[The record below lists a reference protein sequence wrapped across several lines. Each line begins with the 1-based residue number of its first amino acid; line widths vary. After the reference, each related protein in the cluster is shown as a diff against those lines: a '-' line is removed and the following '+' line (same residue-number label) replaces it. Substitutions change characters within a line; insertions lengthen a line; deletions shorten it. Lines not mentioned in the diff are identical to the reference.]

1 MRTFNISPAR
11 RFRIRV
17 TEVKEQTSPE
27 PQDDHLYAIAG
38 WFSKEASMIPTR
50 FSRKL
55 KLPSTAQ
62 IKHEVLVGWL
72 ADQTAKEDLN
82 RNRPRK
88 RMRRRRAL
96 PQWTS
101 GRKER
106 GRRPKIPPCL
116 MLDTKSPD
124 HIGGRA
130 RSDLL
135 EVGALNE
142 RPILSPAIDKM
153 KTPTRTVVGKT
164 QIP

>member
-72 ADQTAKEDLN
+72 ADQTAKEDL
-82 RNRPRK
+82 
-88 RMRRRRAL
+88 
-96 PQWTS
+96 
-101 GRKER
+101 
-106 GRRPKIPPCL
+106 
-116 MLDTKSPD
+116 KSK
-124 HIGGRA
+124 
-130 RSDLL
+130 
-135 EVGALNE
+135 
-142 RPILSPAIDKM
+142 PAAKANAP
-153 KTPTRTVVGKT
+153 TTRTAPVDERKKGARQKT
-164 QIP
+164 KDAAMPNA